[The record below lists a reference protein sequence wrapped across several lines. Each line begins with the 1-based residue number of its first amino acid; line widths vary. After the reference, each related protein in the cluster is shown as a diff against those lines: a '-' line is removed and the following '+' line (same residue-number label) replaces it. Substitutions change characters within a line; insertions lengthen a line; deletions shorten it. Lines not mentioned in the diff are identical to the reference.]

1 MRAVILAAGRGS
13 RLGPYTD
20 DRPKCLVEVDGRS
33 LLDLHLDTLAEVGVT
48 EVGIVTG
55 YRAADLTGR
64 GPVTFHAPR
73 WSETNMVVSLTAAS
87 AWLRTAPSLVLY
99 GDVFAT
105 AATVTALAAAGGDL
119 AITYDPHWL
128 DLWSRRFVDPL
139 DDAET
144 FRLRADGT
152 LAEIGLRAAST
163 DEIQGQYMG
172 LLRFTPAVW
181 GRVEEVLSGLPPQ
194 QRDAMD
200 MTTLLRTLIA
210 AGEQIRTVPRIGP
223 WGEVDHPDDVALYA
237 RQRQG

>member
-1 MRAVILAAGRGS
+1 MRALILAAGRGS

-20 DRPKCLVEVDGRS
+20 DRPKCLVEVGGRS
-33 LLDLHLDTLAEVGVT
+33 LLDRHLDTLAEMGVT
-48 EVGIVTG
+48 ETGIVTG
-55 YRAADLTGR
+55 YRAADLAGR

-87 AWLRTAPSLVLY
+87 AWLRAAPTLVLY

-105 AATVTALAAAGGDL
+105 TETVAALAAAPGDL

-128 DLWSRRFVDPL
+128 DLWSRRFAAPL

-152 LAEIGLRAAST
+152 LAEIGRRAAST

-181 GRVEEVLSGLPPQ
+181 GRVEEVLGGLAPQ
-194 QRDAMD
+194 ARDALD
-200 MTTLLRTLIA
+200 MTALLRALIA
-210 AGEQIRTVPRIGP
+210 SGELIRTVPRIGP
-223 WGEVDHPDDVALYA
+223 WGEVDSPDDVALYDA
-237 RQRQG
+237 QRRA